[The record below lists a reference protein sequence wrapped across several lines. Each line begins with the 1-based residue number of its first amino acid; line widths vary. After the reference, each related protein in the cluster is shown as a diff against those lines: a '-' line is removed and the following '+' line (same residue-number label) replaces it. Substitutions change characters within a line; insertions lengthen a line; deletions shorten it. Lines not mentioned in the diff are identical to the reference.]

1 MSKQLAKSTGI
12 VGSMTFLSRILG
24 FVRDMLVA
32 QFFGASGQYDA
43 FLIAFKLPNFFR
55 SLLAEGAFAQSFV
68 PLLAEYRDKR
78 THEETQQYINAV
90 AGSLALVL
98 VGVVGLG
105 IAFAPGLVTLFAPGF
120 EYGGDR
126 FLLATEMTRITFP
139 YLLFISLTAFAGGIL
154 NTYGK
159 FAIPALTP
167 TLLNISMIACIFL
180 LASRVEQ
187 PITALAWGVFA
198 GGILQLLFNLPFVM
212 KAGFQLR
219 MRVNFKDPG
228 VRRLLRLMV
237 PLTYGAS
244 ILQVNL
250 VISTMF
256 ASFLAVG
263 SVSWLYYAER
273 LMQFPLGIFG
283 VALATVVLPFLS
295 KEKARADNRVYGQI
309 LDWSL
314 KTALI
319 IALPASIALWLLA
332 TPMLTALFQY
342 REFTALDVAM
352 ASKAL
357 VMYSIGLLAFILVK
371 IFAAACYARQ
381 DMKGPVRI
389 ATVSLFVNIALN
401 AILIHPLAHA
411 GLALSTSLSALV
423 TAALLFWRLK
433 KHHHIILLDDWG
445 LYTLRVVGAN
455 AVMVAILCGFN
466 AYVGVWADHSTAFRL
481 IYLTLAIVFGAGGYG
496 LALLAMGV
504 RPSHLLKPIQV

>member
-1 MSKQLAKSTGI
+1 
-12 VGSMTFLSRILG
+12 MTFISRILG

-32 QFFGASGQYDA
+32 QIFGAGAQYDA

-68 PLLAEYRDKR
+68 PLLAEYRDQR

-90 AGSLALVL
+90 SGSLSVCLIVVVALGML
-98 VGVVGLG
+98 
-105 IAFAPGLVTLFAPGF
+105 FAPALVTLFAPGF
-120 EYGGDR
+120 ESGSDR
-126 FLLATEMTRITFP
+126 FMLATQMTRITFP

-159 FAIPALTP
+159 FAVPAVTP
-167 TLLNISMIACIFL
+167 TLLNISMIACIILF
-180 LASRVEQ
+180 ASRAQQ
-187 PITALAWGVFA
+187 PILVLAWAVFA
-198 GGILQLLFNLPFVM
+198 GGILQLVFTLPFVV
-212 KAGFQLR
+212 KAGFKLG
-219 MRVNFKDPG
+219 MKINFKDPG
-228 VRRLLRLMV
+228 VRRLLKLMV

-295 KEKARADNRVYGQI
+295 KESARSDEKVYGQI

-319 IALPASIALWLLA
+319 IALPASIGLWLLA
-332 TPMLTALFQY
+332 TPMLTTLFQY
-342 REFTALDVAM
+342 REFTAFDVTM

-381 DMKGPVRI
+381 DMKGPVQI
-389 ATVSLFVNIALN
+389 ATISLFVNVAFNFALT
-401 AILIHPLAHA
+401 PLMAHA
-411 GLALSTSLSALV
+411 GLALSTSLSALI
-423 TAALLFWRLK
+423 TAALLFGRLVY
-433 KHHHIILLDDWG
+433 KHKVILLDDWG
-445 LYTLRVVGAN
+445 IYTLRVVGAN
-455 AVMVAILCGFN
+455 GVMIAILYGIN
-466 AYVGVWADHSTAFRL
+466 LYVGDWSAHTTVMRGLF
-481 IYLTLAIVFGAGGYG
+481 LTLSIVSGGLGYG
-496 LALLAMGV
+496 LSLYLMGV
-504 RPSHLLKPIQV
+504 RPAHLLKPIRL